1 MELTP
6 LGKGSFE
13 IACLAVGGTIAAID
27 AVLAGEVRNAYALVR
42 SLGCVHWR
50 MGSPDF
56 AAPPKRSYRLCWGKP
71 PQSRLRHVRLAN
83 PVDLM
88 MPSLVGS

>member
-27 AVLAGEVRNAYALVR
+27 AVLAGEVRNAYA
-42 SLGCVHWR
+42 SCVHVDIMQR
-50 MGSPDF
+50 QIGVEGF
-56 AAPPKRSYRLCWGKP
+56 ASSG
-71 PQSRLRHVRLAN
+71 
-83 PVDLM
+83 M
-88 MPSLVGS
+88 